1 MMELAEV
8 SVFLWRPAKA
18 TLEVIITAKVIT
30 MERIPH
36 VFVEK
41 DLTN

>member
-1 MMELAEV
+1 MMALAED
-8 SVFLWRPAKA
+8 SAFLWKPAKA
-18 TLEVIITAKVIT
+18 TLDVIITAKVIT